1 MKFWQKRI
9 ALKILIILLFMGV
22 VVATFLSL
30 SIRKEKPQISKEPK
44 SPARLFFGKGISF
57 VEYHGDKKIYSV
69 SVDSV
74 SVERAKLG
82 PFAIGPL
89 HVAHLNK
96 VAIDLNLDEIEPL
109 LDKENVE
116 GQGEGEKAL
125 GFENPVSRIKEKLP
139 PEARKIKGLNIKE
152 VSINLWKKEQRILRI
167 SSDTATI
174 DRKSGDLV
182 FTGHAKMDAGEN
194 GNLIS
199 HRIRWNRKTRL
210 FRVTDLYI
218 FTKDGKKIEGEG
230 METDYLFKRITHQL
244 SSKPR

>member
-1 MKFWQKRI
+1 
-9 ALKILIILLFMGV
+9 
-22 VVATFLSL
+22 
-30 SIRKEKPQISKEPK
+30 
-44 SPARLFFGKGISF
+44 
-57 VEYHGDKKIYSV
+57 
-69 SVDSV
+69 
-74 SVERAKLG
+74 
-82 PFAIGPL
+82 
-89 HVAHLNK
+89 LNK

>member
-1 MKFWQKRI
+1 
-9 ALKILIILLFMGV
+9 
-22 VVATFLSL
+22 
-30 SIRKEKPQISKEPK
+30 
-44 SPARLFFGKGISF
+44 
-57 VEYHGDKKIYSV
+57 V

-116 GQGEGEKAL
+116 GQGEGGKAL
-125 GFENPVSRIKEKLP
+125 DFENPVSRIKEKLP
-139 PEARKIKGLNIKE
+139 PEARKIRGVNIKE

-167 SSDTATI
+167 TSDTAAI
-174 DRKSGDLV
+174 DRNSGDLI
-182 FTGHAKMDAGEN
+182 FIGHATMDAGER

-199 HRIRWNRKTRL
+199 HRIRWNRKTHF
-210 FRVTDLYI
+210 FRITDPYI

-230 METDYLFKRITHQL
+230 METDYLFKRIGYQL
-244 SSKPR
+244 SNK